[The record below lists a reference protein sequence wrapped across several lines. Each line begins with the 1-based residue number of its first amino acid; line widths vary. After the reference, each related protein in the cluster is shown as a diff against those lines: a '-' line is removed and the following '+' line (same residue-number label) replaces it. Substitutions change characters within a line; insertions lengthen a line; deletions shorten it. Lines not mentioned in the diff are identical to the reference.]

1 MLTKQDM
8 ILAVMLTQRK
18 SQDFSEMAQVF
29 LQMILDDPL
38 ENLYYYEELMIDWT
52 HDALDPASP
61 IWQKLLDDA
70 HSYADDCAN
79 GLYD

>member
-18 SQDFSEMAQVF
+18 SQDFPEMAQVF

-38 ENLYYYEELMIDWT
+38 EHLGYYEEFMIDWT
-52 HDALDPASP
+52 QDTLDPASP
-61 IWQKLLDDA
+61 IWQKLVDDA
-70 HSYADDCAN
+70 HSYADDCAK
-79 GLYD
+79 GFFD